1 MWEWIG
7 RPDGPRADLVTA
19 MMALFIVLWI
29 VGQSKA
35 LKDAVAGYFRDPTGF
50 QKGAASILK
59 GGAGAGGSV
68 APPPP
73 PAPPP

>member
-35 LKDAVAGYFRDPTGF
+35 LKDAVAGYFRDPSGF
-50 QKGAASILK
+50 
-59 GGAGAGGSV
+59 
-68 APPPP
+68 
-73 PAPPP
+73 